1 MGGPPPL
8 CKLDRRNRTCVA
20 CDGNMAEANRRAV
33 GPRRVRRNRFP
44 GSRTNT
50 ATPEM
55 APLESSRR
63 FLSFEWVEGTHLLW
77 TGGRTH
83 KSTFINMTHF
93 RIQQLEVVT
102 PIPDFVWRLAEAL
115 PRNQNFVFSFAQALA
130 HNRAQVVSRRR
141 SSLPCGGRIFG

>member
-1 MGGPPPL
+1 
-8 CKLDRRNRTCVA
+8 
-20 CDGNMAEANRRAV
+20 
-33 GPRRVRRNRFP
+33 
-44 GSRTNT
+44 
-50 ATPEM
+50 M

-115 PRNQNFVFSFAQALA
+115 PRNQILFFV
-130 HNRAQVVSRRR
+130 R
-141 SSLPCGGRIFG
+141 SSLSTQPCTSRFPTKVQPAVRRQDLWLEEGPRKMLNDVVLQVPTGQPWSNRGPTVVGPWSVTLCTW